1 MTGQALTLPGLDA
14 LLLRAQERP
23 VRFLARGTRVR
34 HATHGR
40 TATVVRTEHRPVI
53 DRRPGSRFVV
63 VDVDGDLLSPA
74 HRPAWI
80 DQLVEEDT
88 DR

>member
-40 TATVVRTEHRPVI
+40 TATVVRTEHRQVI
-53 DRRPGSRFVV
+53 DGRPGWRFVV
-63 VDVDGDLLSPA
+63 VDVDATPPY
-74 HRPAWI
+74 RTTWI

>member
-1 MTGQALTLPGLDA
+1 MTTGALTLPGFEA
-14 LLLRAQERP
+14 ALLRAATRP
-23 VRFLARGTRVR
+23 ARFLTRGTRVR
-34 HATHGR
+34 HRNTGARGC
-40 TATVVRTEHRPVI
+40 VVRTEHRQVI
-53 DRRPGSRFVV
+53 DGRPGWRFVV

-74 HRPAWI
+74 HRTAWI